1 MSLQHIFKGYAGDT
15 QTDLSMSSS
24 SPTHLTINSQVSIAL
39 SELRFRFVRS
49 RGPGGQHVN
58 TSATQVELTFDVLRS
73 PSLTEAHKQRIL
85 SSLANWIDSG
95 GVLHLQSQS
104 TRSQLRNRQ
113 QVTARL
119 QVLLRSALTPRKKR
133 RPTRPTGASRERR
146 LEDKKRRGT
155 LKRAR
160 RTTQGDSTP

>member
-1 MSLQHIFKGYAGDT
+1 MA
-15 QTDLSMSSS
+15 SSS
-24 SPTHLTINSQVSIAL
+24 STHLTINSRVSIPL

-73 PSLTEAHKQRIL
+73 PSLTEAHKQRIR
-85 SSLANWIDSG
+85 SSLANLIDSG
-95 GVLHLQSQS
+95 GVLRLQSQS

-113 QVTARL
+113 DVTARL
-119 QVLLRSALTPRKKR
+119 QVLLRGALKPQKKR

-146 LEDKKRRGT
+146 LEDKKRQGAV
-155 LKRAR
+155 KRAR
-160 RTTQGDSTP
+160 RIPYDNSTR